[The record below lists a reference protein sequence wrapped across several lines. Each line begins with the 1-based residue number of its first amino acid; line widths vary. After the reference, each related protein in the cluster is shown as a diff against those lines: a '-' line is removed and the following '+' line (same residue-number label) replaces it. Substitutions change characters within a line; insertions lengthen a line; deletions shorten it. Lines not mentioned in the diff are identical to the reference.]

1 MTRGRLL
8 ASLVALTV
16 LVAVILGAVFVAR
29 WWRGE
34 GGSYAPRRLVV
45 RTAVTPPRTLFGQV
59 VTATVQVM
67 VDPRRVDPDSVQ
79 VAGRF
84 APFTVR
90 DEYDTRS
97 RVGRAQV
104 RTFSF
109 ALQCLSSACLP
120 RAVKSTRARAA
131 ATTFALRDARLTARD
146 AKGHAISASVRWPVF
161 GVQSRLTEQDVALGE
176 PRIESPLAAPP
187 VTWRVRPVVLGA
199 IASVLALV
207 LLLGAGALIA
217 SVALADGRPLRV
229 LRIPG
234 NLTAVERA
242 LRLAEHAARHG
253 ETDESRKALE
263 RLAVELRRRG
273 AAQYA
278 TDAERL
284 AWSAGRPTE
293 ERVEELAAAVR
304 SNGAR

>member
-1 MTRGRLL
+1 VTRGRLL
-8 ASLVALTV
+8 AAGVALVT
-16 LVAVILGAVFVAR
+16 LVAVVLGAVFVAG
-29 WWRGE
+29 WWRGD

-45 RTAVTPPRTLFGQV
+45 RTSVTPSRTLFGQV
-59 VTATVQVM
+59 VTATVQIV
-67 VDPRRVDPDSVQ
+67 VDPRRIDPRSIQVQ
-79 VAGRF
+79 GRF
-84 APFTVR
+84 APFAVR
-90 DEYDTRS
+90 DEHDTRG
-97 RVGRAQV
+97 RIGRAQV

-109 ALQCLSSACLP
+109 ALQCLSSACMP
-120 RAVKSTRARAA
+120 RAPKLARARGA
-131 ATTFALRDARLTARD
+131 ATTFALHTANLTARD
-146 AKGHAISASVRWPVF
+146 AKGHAVRVSVRWPVF
-161 GVQSRLTEQDVALGE
+161 GVQSRLTEQDIALGE
-176 PRIESPLAAPP
+176 PKIESPLAAPP

-199 IASVLALV
+199 VASALALV
-207 LLLGAGALIA
+207 LLLGAGGLIA
-217 SVALADGRPLRV
+217 SVALGDGRPLRV
-229 LRIPG
+229 LRIPR
-234 NLTAVERA
+234 NLTPVERA

-273 AAQYA
+273 AAHHA